1 MRRLKVGLAST
12 LIGISLLG
20 YAQPVKVRADETENS
35 SDKSNVIFGRIIPVN
50 EDGNAIANAPHPQ
63 YRHDPNDPDQ
73 AIATPAP
80 KIKGYQVKKSKNYD
94 QDNNLV
100 TPPAD
105 PREDTRLTYQS
116 QTSTNKSGKKTKE
129 SRRSKTSIFEFMKQN
144 KNASQASEQE
154 NNKNVNSNV
163 NPATQGSTPETSQ
176 SSQASQNSE
185 NNANTNAASSAFG
198 SETTDHSNS
207 NTAEVFSEGK
217 SDKSLASS
225 SENSQRSDEGSKK
238 DEEKREKKLDKKEIK
253 KTREDKKETDSS
265 NKNSKPKKNPKKRIA
280 QFPETPKVIMPEK
293 VKIPPKTLKA
303 TIKIVDHD
311 RDDTVLTEQTLE
323 GRKGDR
329 IVFDNL
335 KQSIEIYNYSGYKFE
350 KIINVTSDVD
360 MKISDID
367 HIELGVFADEDLTF
381 NVEMVHKKVKVT
393 SQNCSRYN
401 VNPDQVKF
409 ITTLTVQYS
418 GAGKEDPRT
427 QVEKA
432 IWSRTLTADEVTGE
446 LIKGKF
452 DTDFKPNIEIYP
464 EVKTPEIAGFK
475 ADKEVISNIKVEKE
489 NIKKS
494 VEYTELEP
502 KKAKEVIQKLKNE
515 EETPEQIT
523 QKDIDSAQ
531 DLINE
536 AQGILASLGISS
548 NTDISQDLKQEKKI
562 DKKDD
567 LQDKSLDSDDML
579 KPVESKIEF
588 SKQTSEKEETKIEK
602 TDSDEKVASQAK
614 ENKPKLAK
622 PDKEPQETPK
632 VQTPAIVATHEI
644 KKEPKVKTP
653 VVQPTESKKKIK
665 PVAQISKTNNEKQ
678 EIKIQADGE
687 TKTFIQTIHFVDEN
701 GKKLHKD
708 KVEVLAFV
716 KSEVGWNKP
725 VDTFATV
732 TAPVI
737 DTYFSEVKLI
747 FGKTVMPDEK
757 DLRSE
762 INVIYRKMAQVIPV
776 DINGKIIESS
786 ENKPTSQQFINDP
799 HNASMAKADQ
809 EVPVIT
815 GYSPTVKTITPVN
828 PGVNIPVVYNVEI

>member
-1 MRRLKVGLAST
+1 MRKLKIGLAST

-20 YAQPVKVRADETENS
+20 YAQPIRVRADETENP

-105 PREDTRLTYQS
+105 PREDTRLTYKS
-116 QTSTNKSGKKTKE
+116 QTSTNKPGKKTKE
-129 SRRSKTSIFEFMKQN
+129 SRRSKTRIFEFMKQS

-163 NPATQGSTPETSQ
+163 KPTLQSLTPETSQ
-176 SSQASQNSE
+176 TSQNSE
-185 NNANTNAASSAFG
+185 NNANTNAASSAFS
-198 SETTDHSNS
+198 SETTDYSNS
-207 NTAEVFSEGK
+207 NTAEIFSESK

-225 SENSQRSDEGSKK
+225 SENLQKSDEGSKK
-238 DEEKREKKLDKKEIK
+238 NEEKKEKKLDKKEIK

-265 NKNSKPKKNPKKRIA
+265 NKNSKPKKNPKKRID

-323 GRKGDR
+323 GKKGDR

-393 SQNCSRYN
+393 PQNCSRYN
-401 VNPDQVKF
+401 VNPDQVKY

-446 LIKGKF
+446 LIKGEF
-452 DTDFKPNIEIYP
+452 DTDFKPNIKIYP

-489 NIKKS
+489 NIKKR
-494 VEYTELEP
+494 VEYTELES
-502 KKAKEVIQKLKNE
+502 KKAKEVTQELNDK

-523 QKDIDSAQ
+523 QKDIDSAR

-548 NTDISQDLKQEKKI
+548 DTDIKQDSKQEKKI

-567 LQDKSLDSDDML
+567 IQNESLDSDDLL

-588 SKQTSEKEETKIEK
+588 SKQTSEKEETNTKK
-602 TDSDEKVASQAK
+602 TDFDEKVASQVK
-614 ENKPKLAK
+614 ENKLKLAK
-622 PDKEPQETPK
+622 PDEEPQETSK
-632 VQTPAIVATHEI
+632 VQIPAIAATHEI
-644 KKEPKVKTP
+644 KKEPEVKTP

-716 KSEVGWNKP
+716 KSEAGWNKP

-776 DINGKIIESS
+776 DINGKIIENS

-809 EVPVIT
+809 EVPVIA